1 MDHAEREY
9 LPAANVHRLLCERT
23 GCALNPIVDKPPHP
37 DCPPGFYSP
46 AAVLE
51 AGQEGE
57 LEVLVAA
64 GLTAL
69 PLHIPDLLSLA
80 EGVGNDPDALLVV
93 SRWHPGRGGRA
104 HRLQPAVSA
113 SVFAGGSTTLG
124 AGPRRA
130 QPARRRRA
138 GAPSVHC
145 GCGNGSVAG
154 AHVSLNNI
162 LS

>member
-23 GCALNPIVDKPPHP
+23 GCGLNPIVDKPPHP

-93 SRWHPGRGGRA
+93 SRWHQGTQAEEGELTAYNLQYLHQCVRAVLPPLERVLVGRNQRA
-104 HRLQPAVSA
+104 DVVPEQLLCS
-113 SVFAGGSTTLG
+113 
-124 AGPRRA
+124 
-130 QPARRRRA
+130 A
-138 GAPSVHC
+138 GAVMA
-145 GCGNGSVAG
+145 VLRA
-154 AHVSLNNI
+154 LM
-162 LS
+162 